1 MIMDN
6 VVMTAVNRVGE
17 RVAPSRRLMSN
28 GWRIATAGRRITLA
42 RPLQLDESF
51 RSSNEQHW

>member
-17 RVAPSRRLMSN
+17 RVAPSRRLMYD
-28 GWRIATAGRRITLA
+28 GWRIATAAG
-42 RPLQLDESF
+42 ESL
-51 RSSNEQHW
+51 R

>member
-28 GWRIATAGRRITLA
+28 GWRIATTSRRITPVK
-42 RPLQLDESF
+42 PL
-51 RSSNEQHW
+51 HTG